1 MNRKRLRLARK
12 NAGFTQAKLA
22 EALFVSQSLIT
33 AWESGARD
41 PGSEMIARLADVLH
55 VTTGW
60 LLGAEEGTGDP
71 QSVRIPVY
79 DTIRAGIPAEAVDD
93 VIDWEEIPKAW
104 TTGGK
109 EYFAVR
115 LRGDSMYPEY
125 LDRDVVIFRRSEC
138 CETGDDC
145 AVRINGDDATFK
157 RVRLLDS
164 GMVLQPLNP
173 SYSPLMYTADQV
185 RDLPVEI
192 IGVEVELRR
201 RKRR

>member
-1 MNRKRLRLARK
+1 LDRKRLKLARK
-12 NAGFTQAKLA
+12 SAGYTQSQLADILYVSQSSVTAWEGGTRDPGTEMIAKLA
-22 EALFVSQSLIT
+22 E
-33 AWESGARD
+33 
-41 PGSEMIARLADVLH
+41 VLH
-55 VTTGW
+55 VSAGW
-60 LLGAEEGTGDP
+60 LLGADEDVGDP
-71 QSVRIPVY
+71 QSLRVPVY
-79 DTIRAGIPAEAVDD
+79 DSIRAGIPTEAIDD

-115 LRGDSMYPEY
+115 LSGDSMFPEY
-125 LDRDVVIFRRSEC
+125 QDRDVVIFRRTQE

-145 AVRINGDDATFK
+145 AVRINGTDATFK

-173 SYSPLMYTADQV
+173 AYSPLMYTADQV

-192 IGVEVELRR
+192 IGVGVELRR

>member
-1 MNRKRLRLARK
+1 MLPERLKTVRRSRDI
-12 NAGFTQAKLA
+12 TQEKLA
-22 EALFVSQSLIT
+22 ELVNISQKSI
-33 AWESGARD
+33 AAYERGIRD
-41 PGSEMIARLADVLH
+41 PGSDMVAKLADVLG
-55 VTTGW
+55 VTTDY
-60 LLGAEEGTGDP
+60 LLGIESDHSNSNGIR
-71 QSVRIPVY
+71 VPVF
-79 DTIRAGIPAEAVDD
+79 DSIRAGIPTEAIDD

-104 TTGGK
+104 ITGGK
-109 EYFAVR
+109 EYFAIR
-115 LRGDSMYPEY
+115 LSGDSMLPEY
-125 LDRDVVIFRRSEC
+125 QDRDVVIFRRTQE

-145 AVRINGDDATFK
+145 AVRINGTDATFK

-192 IGVEVELRR
+192 IGVGVELRR

>member
-1 MNRKRLRLARK
+1 MNGKLIKIARKRAGLTQQQLADI
-12 NAGFTQAKLA
+12 LY
-22 EALFVSQSLIT
+22 VSQSLVT
-33 AWESGARD
+33 QWEVGARD
-41 PGSEMIARLADVLH
+41 PGTDTLARIAEVLG
-55 VTTGW
+55 VTTDY
-60 LLGAEEGTGDP
+60 LLGIEAERGD
-71 QSVRIPVY
+71 SNGIRVPVF
-79 DTIRAGIPAEAVDD
+79 DSIRAGIPTEAIDD

-115 LRGDSMYPEY
+115 LSGDSMLPEY
-125 LDRDVVIFRRSEC
+125 QDRDVVIFRRTQE

-145 AVRINGDDATFK
+145 AVRINGTDATFK

-173 SYSPLMYTADQV
+173 AYSPLMYTADQV

-192 IGVEVELRR
+192 IGVGVELRR

>member
-1 MNRKRLRLARK
+1 M
-12 NAGFTQAKLA
+12 
-22 EALFVSQSLIT
+22 
-33 AWESGARD
+33 
-41 PGSEMIARLADVLH
+41 
-55 VTTGW
+55 
-60 LLGAEEGTGDP
+60 
-71 QSVRIPVY
+71 
-79 DTIRAGIPAEAVDD
+79 
-93 VIDWEEIPKAW
+93 IDWEEIPKAW

-115 LRGDSMYPEY
+115 LSGDSMLPEY
-125 LDRDVVIFRRSEC
+125 QDRDVVIFRRTQE

-145 AVRINGDDATFK
+145 AVRINGSDATFK

-173 SYSPLMYTADQV
+173 AYSPLMYTADQV

-192 IGVEVELRR
+192 IGVGVELRR

>member
-1 MNRKRLRLARK
+1 MPERLRSVRRSR
-12 NAGFTQAKLA
+12 GMTQEELA
-22 EALFVSQSLIT
+22 ELVSISQKSI
-33 AWESGARD
+33 AAYERGIRD
-41 PGSEMIARLADVLH
+41 PGSDMVAKLADVLG
-55 VTTGW
+55 VTTDY
-60 LLGAEEGTGDP
+60 LLGIEAERGD
-71 QSVRIPVY
+71 SNGIRVPVF
-79 DTIRAGIPAEAVDD
+79 DSIRAGIPTEAIDD

-115 LRGDSMYPEY
+115 LSGDSMFPEY
-125 LDRDVVIFRRSEC
+125 QDRDVVIFRRTQE

-145 AVRINGDDATFK
+145 AVRINGTDATFK

-173 SYSPLMYTADQV
+173 AYSPLMYTADQV

-192 IGVEVELRR
+192 IGVGVELRR

>member
-1 MNRKRLRLARK
+1 MNAQRLRQARK
-12 NAGFTQAKLA
+12 NAGIRQSELA
-22 EALFVSQSLIT
+22 EKVFRTQGTVA

-41 PGSEMIARLADVLH
+41 PDTEMVAELARILNVPA
-55 VTTGW
+55 GW
-60 LLGAEEGTGDP
+60 LLGEDEAGDP
-71 QSVRIPVY
+71 SCVRIPVY
-79 DTIRAGIPAEAVDD
+79 DSIRAGIPSAAVDD

-104 TTGGK
+104 LTGGK

-115 LRGDSMYPEY
+115 ISGDSMYPEY
-125 LDRDVVIFRRSEC
+125 MPRDVVIFRRAEE

-157 RVRLLDS
+157 RVRLLES

-173 SYSPLMYTADQV
+173 AYSPLMYTSDQV

-192 IGVEVELRR
+192 IGVAVELRR
-201 RKRR
+201 RKRRR

>member
-1 MNRKRLRLARK
+1 MDRRRLVEARKQLGVSQTRLA
-12 NAGFTQAKLA
+12 
-22 EALFVSQSLIT
+22 EMMDVSQGAVS
-33 AWESGARD
+33 AWERGERD
-41 PGSEMIARLADVLH
+41 PGSEMIARLSDALG
-55 VTTGW
+55 VTAGW
-60 LLGAEEGTGDP
+60 LLGADEGTGDP

-173 SYSPLMYTADQV
+173 AYSPLMYTADQV